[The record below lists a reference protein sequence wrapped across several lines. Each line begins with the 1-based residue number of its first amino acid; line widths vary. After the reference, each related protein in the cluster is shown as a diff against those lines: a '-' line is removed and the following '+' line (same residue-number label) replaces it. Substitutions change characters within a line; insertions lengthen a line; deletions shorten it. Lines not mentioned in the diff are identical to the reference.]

1 MIPTSGGMLFLLPQP
16 VLLLLPPVPHPVL
29 LQPVPHPVLL
39 LPPQPAHLPQLLLH
53 SNPSTM
59 LRIKGGNSLTYML

>member
-39 LPPQPAHLPQLLLH
+39 LQHQPAHLPQLLLH
-53 SNPSTM
+53 S
-59 LRIKGGNSLTYML
+59 KGGNSLTNVLIYDKT